1 MAGSA
6 YVGKAGQ
13 LAVMAEFAYRG
24 YNVAMPE
31 IDVGDDVFVVEDRRG
46 EFWRIQVRTADGK
59 RRGYGYSGKFAFAL
73 AQLRKGKSPDLHYV
87 LALRTGA
94 QWEFVP
100 IPRNDLYQGVRNR
113 GWGSRAGDNVI
124 LTLRCHRDELLC
136 SGSSLQRYRNN
147 WERWPLI
154 RR

>member
-24 YNVAMPE
+24 YNVATPE

-46 EFWRIQVRTADGK
+46 DLWRIQVRTADGK
-59 RRGYGYSGKFAFAL
+59 PRGYGHSGKFAFPVT
-73 AQLRKGKSPDLHYV
+73 QLRKKKDPDLHFV
-87 LALRTGA
+87 LVLRTGA
-94 QWEFVP
+94 HWEFVP
-100 IPRNDLYQGVRNR
+100 IPRVDLYLGVRNR

-124 LTLRCHRDELLC
+124 LTLRCLPDDLVC
-136 SGSSLQRYRNN
+136 SGHSLQRYRNN
-147 WERWPLI
+147 WSTWPFI